1 MSKLEKLEKV
11 IGKEMT
17 DKLRAVF
24 VTAKPEPIVFVKLA
38 DGSAELN
45 GTIEIGSAITIVG
58 ADGVEAPAPD
68 GEHAI
73 EGGKTITIAEGVI
86 TEISDTPT
94 ETVEDDAEMVM
105 NAEKIEELIQS
116 SLNAQTAEFKKVT
129 DAMAKTI
136 DELKESNKVAFQAV
150 TEALEIM
157 SEMKASAPET
167 KADPKNVYAQKR
179 AASFSKFL
187 EIKEQ
192 IKTK

>member
-24 VTAKPEPIVFVKLA
+24 ATAKTEPIVFVKLA

-45 GTIEIGSAITIVG
+45 GTIEVGSAITIVG
-58 ADGVEAPAPD
+58 AEGVESPAPD

-94 ETVEDDAEMVM
+94 EAVEDDEMVM

-179 AASFSKFL
+179 VASFAKFL

>member
-24 VTAKPEPIVFVKLA
+24 ATAKTEPTKFVKLA
-38 DGSAELN
+38 DGSAELK
-45 GTIEIGSAITIVG
+45 GTIEIGQPITLVD
-58 ADGVEAPAPD
+58 AEGVESPAPD

-73 EGGKTITIAEGVI
+73 EGGKIITIAEGVI
-86 TEISDTPT
+86 TEIS
-94 ETVEDDAEMVM
+94 EAEAEIVEDEEVM
-105 NAEKIEELIQS
+105 SAEKIQELIQS
-116 SLNAQTAEFKKVT
+116 SLTTQASEFKKVT

-136 DELKESNKVAFQAV
+136 AELKESNKVAFQAV
-150 TEALEIM
+150 AESLELIA
-157 SEMKASAPET
+157 EMKASAPET
-167 KADPKNVYAQKR
+167 KVDPKNVYAQKR
-179 AASFSKFL
+179 AASFAKFL

>member
-24 VTAKPEPIVFVKLA
+24 NTDQPEPSAFVKLA
-38 DGSAELN
+38 DGSAELK
-45 GTIEIGSAITIVG
+45 GTIEIGQPITLVD
-58 ADGVEAPAPD
+58 AEGVESPAPD

-73 EGGKTITIAEGVI
+73 EGGKIITIAEGVI
-86 TEISDTPT
+86 TEIS
-94 ETVEDDAEMVM
+94 EAEAEIVEEEEVM
-105 NAEKIEELIQS
+105 SAEKIQELIQS
-116 SLNAQTAEFKKVT
+116 SLTTQASEFKKVT

-136 DELKESNKVAFQAV
+136 AELKEGNKVAFQAV
-150 TEALEIM
+150 TESLELIA
-157 SEMKASAPET
+157 EMKASAPEP

>member
-1 MSKLEKLEKV
+1 MLKLEKLEKV
-11 IGKEMT
+11 LGKEMT

-24 VTAKPEPIVFVKLA
+24 TTDKPEPIAFVKLA
-38 DGSAELN
+38 DGSAELK
-45 GTIEIGSAITIVG
+45 GTIEVGQPITLVD
-58 ADGVEAPAPD
+58 AEGVESPAPD

-73 EGGKTITIAEGVI
+73 EGGKIITIAEGVI
-86 TEISDTPT
+86 TEIS
-94 ETVEDDAEMVM
+94 EAEAEIVEDEEVM
-105 NAEKIEELIQS
+105 SAEKIQELIQS
-116 SLNAQTAEFKKVT
+116 SLTTQASEFKKVT

-179 AASFSKFL
+179 VASFAKFL

>member
-1 MSKLEKLEKV
+1 MLKLEKLETV
-11 IGKEMT
+11 LGKELT
-17 DKLRAVF
+17 EKLRSVF
-24 VTAKPEPIVFVKLA
+24 STAPKNEPIVFVKLA

-45 GTIEIGSAITIVG
+45 GTIEVGSPITLVTPEG
-58 ADGVEAPAPD
+58 EVPAPD

-73 EGGKTITIAEGVI
+73 EGGKIITVMGGVI
-86 TEISDTPT
+86 TEISEATA
-94 ETVEDDAEMVM
+94 EAVEEEEVM
-105 NAEKIEELIQS
+105 SAEKIEALIQS
-116 SLNAQTAEFKKVT
+116 SLTTQASEFKKVT

-136 DELKESNKVAFQAV
+136 AELKEGNKVAFQAV
-150 TEALEIM
+150 AESLELIA
-157 SEMKASAPET
+157 EMKASAPEP

>member
-24 VTAKPEPIVFVKLA
+24 TIAQPEPTKFVKLA

-45 GTIEIGSAITIVG
+45 GTIEVGSPITLVTPEG
-58 ADGVEAPAPD
+58 EVPAPN

-73 EGGKTITIAEGVI
+73 EGGKTITVADGVI
-86 TEISDTPT
+86 TEIADTM
-94 ETVEDDAEMVM
+94 VEAVEEEEEVM
-105 NAEKIEELIQS
+105 SAEKIEALIQS
-116 SLNAQTAEFKKVT
+116 SLTTQASEFKKVT

-136 DELKESNKVAFQAV
+136 AELKEGNKVAFQAV
-150 TEALEIM
+150 AESLELIA
-157 SEMKASAPET
+157 EMKASAPEP

>member
-24 VTAKPEPIVFVKLA
+24 TIAQPEPTKFVKLA

-45 GTIEIGSAITIVG
+45 GTIEVGSAITLVTPEG
-58 ADGVEAPAPD
+58 EVPAPN

-73 EGGKTITIAEGVI
+73 EGGKTITVADGVI
-86 TEISDTPT
+86 TEITDTM
-94 ETVEDDAEMVM
+94 VEAVEEEEEVM
-105 NAEKIEELIQS
+105 SAEKIEALIQS
-116 SLNAQTAEFKKVT
+116 SLTTQANEFKKVI
-129 DAMAKTI
+129 DAQNETI
-136 DELKESNKVAFQAV
+136 NALIESNKASFQAV
-150 TEALEIM
+150 VESLELMTEI
-157 SEMKASAPET
+157 KAPAPEP
-167 KADPKNVYAQKR
+167 KADPKNVYAQKK